1 MTEER
6 MDLLEKYLRS
16 GFNPILV
23 EDIPVDSFH
32 NSVVLPATL
41 DPLELN
47 GHYEDRNFCPPHWYQ
62 ELVEKSK
69 KEAVILL
76 IENINEVDPFEQN
89 KFIELLKYK
98 KISTFSLPMNCLV
111 LVTCKNLE
119 ERKLSEEVF
128 SLLAKI

>member
-6 MDLLEKYLRS
+6 LDLLEKYLRS

-23 EDIPVDSFH
+23 EGIPSDSFH
-32 NSVVLPATL
+32 NSVVLKSTI
-41 DPLELN
+41 DPSELN
-47 GHYEDRNFCPPHWYQ
+47 GHYEGSDFCPPTWYQ

-69 KEAVILL
+69 LEPVILL
-76 IENINEVDPFEQN
+76 IENINEIPIKEQP

-98 KISTFSLPMNCLV
+98 KISTFSLPSNCLI
-111 LVTCKNLE
+111 LVTCKNLK

-128 SLLAKI
+128 SLLAMI

>member
-6 MDLLEKYLRS
+6 LDLLEKYLRS

-23 EDIPVDSFH
+23 EGIPSDSFH
-32 NSVVLPATL
+32 NSVVLKSTI
-41 DPLELN
+41 DSSELN
-47 GHYEDRNFCPPHWYQ
+47 GHYEGSEFCAPKWYQ

-69 KEAVILL
+69 KECVILL
-76 IENINEVDPFEQN
+76 IENINKIPIEEQP

-98 KISTFSLPMNCLV
+98 KISTFSLPRNCLI

-119 ERKLSEEVF
+119 EGKLSEEVF